1 MEVAQSE
8 MPKYVC
14 HKTVHALKIEA
25 VEANPDG
32 TCYITSEA
40 TEGAGPARVEVSR
53 EYIDQHAPES
63 GGYYVVYK
71 DGYKSYSPADAF
83 ENGYTRIDPKR
94 VTQNAK
100 PDVYCGSQLV
110 GTTPPAVARLS
121 G

>member
-1 MEVAQSE
+1 MEVAKSE
-8 MPKYVC
+8 MPRYVC

-53 EYIDQHAPES
+53 EYIDKHAPES
-63 GGYYVVYK
+63 GGYYVVYE

-83 ENGYTRIDPKR
+83 ENGYTFI
-94 VTQNAK
+94 V
-100 PDVYCGSQLV
+100 
-110 GTTPPAVARLS
+110 PPPVMMAAESDCLS